1 MTGSTRPEP
10 PAGHRVASRTTTR
23 LLLLVCAFGALVA
36 CGGVAYTAR
45 IISASQAVE
54 QAREAGAAELA
65 PYEYHY
71 AVENLDKAREEAG
84 EAEYQDAVE
93 FAGLAETFGNKA
105 LKLARERRMRARE
118 DATRPVVLD
127 RPVGADEG
135 TDSR

>member
-1 MTGSTRPEP
+1 MT
-10 PAGHRVASRTTTR
+10 RTTR
-23 LLLLVCAFGALVA
+23 AVPLVLALSAAVG

-54 QAREAGAAELA
+54 QAREAGASELA

-71 AVENLDKAREEAG
+71 ALENLDKAREEAG

-105 LKLARERRMRARE
+105 LRLARERRMRERE
-118 DATRPVVLD
+118 DATRTVVLD
-127 RPVGADEG
+127 RPVTDQERRDSEGSGGEG
-135 TDSR
+135 TEPR